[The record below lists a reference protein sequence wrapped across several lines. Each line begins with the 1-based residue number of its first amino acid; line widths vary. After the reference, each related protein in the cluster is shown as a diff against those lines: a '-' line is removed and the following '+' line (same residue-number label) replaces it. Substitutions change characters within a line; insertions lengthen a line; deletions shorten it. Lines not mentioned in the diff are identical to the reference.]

1 MDDDIVNTFSFL
13 LCRFGGSVE
22 VLHALDQ
29 PFSPVSG
36 GFILQNLAFTQ
47 TRTNFVQ
54 VQWSPYNADT
64 IGTMLHCLQY
74 QGVHFS
80 EASGCTCSGCGT
92 VDASC

>member
-1 MDDDIVNTFSFL
+1 MEDDIVTFSFL

-54 VQWSPYNADT
+54 VRTYEGYSVLPDWGKRGGGGGAP
-64 IGTMLHCLQY
+64 GKE
-74 QGVHFS
+74 VKK
-80 EASGCTCSGCGT
+80 
-92 VDASC
+92 